1 MSTVTYQPSYSTSKG
16 GRFGFR
22 YLAQPPAPN
31 IGNPAIPPNQ
41 TVDSS
46 QATPSK
52 TMGSGAN
59 MQDPFVGDSDF
70 EFAANKIP
78 AAQAL
83 GYTQG
88 NRSLLNAIP
97 VVSTI
102 ARMTGYEAPTDTYG
116 NYGTYDAE
124 GNVFGTEGRAYDPI
138 TGRAAQ
144 SYATPSDFYGSYL
157 GIGTEGGFLGPDS
170 SYGKLRAA
178 GEGPIQSLLG
188 SYENSLY
195 RQQELN
201 PNLNTAQARAA
212 MLRGTAD
219 ASGVPTMQGIIE
231 ANTAMYDPAYAAAQ
245 GFADDDIDRMGGT
258 EVTRE
263 MLGFTDARPDPG
275 PISGRFGTKTG
286 DVARTEMGL
295 GVINQ
300 SGQIE
305 TPTGTVVA
313 ISDPYNPGKNISL
326 LGSTLNS
333 TDGKSTLSAKN
344 ELARNQVLDARSNPE
359 GSGMSGFNVSDG
371 DGGSYQTDSSGTAG
385 AGTAQGSGIYG
396 MEDEYDDDDG
406 PSNDSVCF
414 ITTAIVNRRGE
425 ADDGETLTK
434 LRAFRDTF
442 MGGKK
447 SDDLKEYYA
456 IAPAIIEA
464 IPEDHSD
471 WDWIEKQIDLSIAK
485 IDNDQPNDAY
495 DIYKAMVLKLKETW
509 L

>member
-31 IGNPAIPPNQ
+31 ISNPAIPPNQ

-52 TMGSGAN
+52 TMGSGSN

-78 AAQAL
+78 AAQSL

-88 NRSLLNAIP
+88 TQSLLNAIP
-97 VVSTI
+97 VVGTI

-116 NYGTYDAE
+116 DYGTYDAE

-144 SYATPSDFYGSYL
+144 SYDKPSDWYGSWL
-157 GIGTEGGFLGPDS
+157 GIGTPEGAFGSSS

-188 SYENSLY
+188 DYENSLY

-231 ANTAMYDPAYAAAQ
+231 ANTAMYNPAYAAAQ

-275 PISGRFGTKTG
+275 KISGRFGTQTG

-295 GVINQ
+295 GVINDL
-300 SGQIE
+300 GQIE

-313 ISDPYNPGKNISL
+313 ISDPYNPGTNISL
-326 LGSTLNS
+326 LGSTFNS
-333 TDGKSTLSAKN
+333 TDGKSTLSAQN
-344 ELARNQVLDARSNPE
+344 ELARNQTLDARSNPE

-371 DGGSYQTDSSGTAG
+371 DGGSYQTSSTGASKGMGSQAG
-385 AGTAQGSGIYG
+385 QTIYG
-396 MEDEYDDDDG
+396 MEDEYDDDAG
-406 PSNDSVCF
+406 PS
-414 ITTAIVNRRGE
+414 
-425 ADDGETLTK
+425 
-434 LRAFRDTF
+434 
-442 MGGKK
+442 GGKG
-447 SDDLKEYYA
+447 
-456 IAPAIIEA
+456 
-464 IPEDHSD
+464 
-471 WDWIEKQIDLSIAK
+471 
-485 IDNDQPNDAY
+485 
-495 DIYKAMVLKLKETW
+495 
-509 L
+509 